1 MPPTSVYKYGKYGM
15 ATLSGSS
22 NDATV
27 YKNIKH
33 AKSFYAA
40 LLDPAAESIRRKSG
54 VSYKKHQHGLIYR
67 YDYKQ
72 IALSDVTKE
81 MHVLSRVTKNTEPDT
96 IVRAGY
102 PVLDAKRTFQL
113 QTTLPGELVTSPPP
127 AVNTIQKR
135 KGFNIANIEGIR
147 THNRQRDW

>member
-1 MPPTSVYKYGKYGM
+1 MPPASVYKYGKYGM

-27 YKNIKH
+27 YKNTKY

-40 LLDPAAESIRRKSG
+40 LIDPSAESIRRKSG
-54 VSYKKHQHGLIYR
+54 TSYKKHQHGLIYR

-72 IALSDVTKE
+72 IALGDVTKD
-81 MHVLSRVTKNTEPDT
+81 MLVLSRVSKNAEPDT
-96 IVRAGY
+96 IVRVGY
-102 PVLDAKRTFQL
+102 PVLDARRTFQL
-113 QTTLPGELVTSPPP
+113 QTTLPGELVTSAPP

-135 KGFNIANIEGIR
+135 KSSNLANIEGIR
-147 THNRQRDW
+147 THNRNRDW